1 MAKLTQNKILV
12 PVDFSEQSLIA
23 LGQSYNF
30 AREYNAELL
39 LLYIME
45 DVGWMRAT
53 TKQIKD
59 MKASI
64 QKKLDKLAA
73 ETSKKNQIVVDTMLA
88 KGKVYEKIIEVAD
101 MVNATMIIMG
111 CNSRKKIEKFF
122 IGSNAL
128 RVVRQSTCPVI
139 TIKGKHHREGCKNI
153 VLPLDLTKETRDK
166 VKKAIEVAKL
176 GSFKATI
183 HAVSVLQSSDEFLV
197 NKITAQMNL
206 VKSDIQSQGV
216 ECTAEIIMKQ
226 KGDLPLTKY
235 IINYAKKVKGDLL
248 IIMTQQEA
256 NFTRMFIGSTA
267 QEMVNNSDI
276 PVMSIIPKVRKYR
289 LEGESSAAMKG
300 LLTVP
305 L

>member
-23 LGQSYNF
+23 LGQSYNL

-39 LLYIME
+39 LLHVIE
-45 DVGWMRAT
+45 DAGWMRTT
-53 TKQIKD
+53 TKQLKET
-59 MKASI
+59 KASF

-73 ETSKKNQIVVDTMLA
+73 ETSRTNKIVVDTMIA
-88 KGKVYEKIIEVAD
+88 KGKVYEKIIEVSE

-111 CNSRKKIEKFF
+111 CNSRKKIGNFF

-166 VKKAIEVAKL
+166 VKKAIEVANL
-176 GSFKATI
+176 GSFKAAIRVVT
-183 HAVSVLQSSDEFLV
+183 VLQSSDEFLV
-197 NKITAQMNL
+197 NKLTAQLNQ
-206 VKSDIQSQGV
+206 VRSYIQEQGV
-216 ECTAEIIMKQ
+216 ECTAEMIKKK
-226 KGDLPLTKY
+226 KGDLPLAQY
-235 IINYAKKVKGDLL
+235 IINYANKVKGDLL

-256 NFTRMFIGSTA
+256 DFTRMFIGSTA
-267 QEMVNNSDI
+267 QEIVNTSDI
-276 PVMSIIPKVRKYR
+276 PVLSIIPQVRKYR
-289 LEGESSAAMKG
+289 MAGESSIAIKN
-300 LLTVP
+300 LLAVP